1 VRILGVTA
9 HPTGAWLTHQAR
21 NLDMDLKGCWPRFR
35 FVIRD
40 RDAKFTASFDAVL
53 AEIDARIIRTPGR
66 APRANA
72 TAKRFGGS
80 IRPSSTTTSTAHIVP
95 SAGRSSTTPSRTR
108 HDRCPPRS
116 TTRPARRAEVASRV
130 VVADL
135 VLASTTAIDGLQ
147 RSSWAIWA
155 LPGLLRSAH

>member
-1 VRILGVTA
+1 
-9 HPTGAWLTHQAR
+9 
-21 NLDMDLKGCWPRFR
+21 M
-35 FVIRD
+35 IRD

-53 AEIDARIIRTPGR
+53 AEIDVRIIRTPGR

-72 TAKRFGGS
+72 TAKRFVGS

-95 SAGRSSTTPSRTR
+95 SAGRTSTTLRS
-108 HDRCPPRS
+108 PPRQM
-116 TTRPARRAEVASRV
+116 PAASDDATGSAGVANRV
-130 VVADL
+130 AADL